1 MFKEVGVEAKVQFL
15 EWATV
20 FTQFRS
26 ASFNHQMFTL
36 GWVTSNAD
44 ADYSLYAL
52 FHSKQVPPTG
62 WNTSHYAN
70 PKVDGLVEQ
79 ARRSMNQGER
89 EKLYGETQDILAKEM
104 VWIPVYNTKEI
115 VVTRASV
122 KGFTVHP
129 VEYNLWLGKTW
140 LDKYSRRP
148 RDGLRAPAVLTFIAR
163 RLLLAVPVLLG
174 VVFVVMLTVEL
185 IPGDAVSLMLGEH
198 ATPEAVARLRDY
210 LGLDKPLLLRYV
222 GYVGRVVRGDLGRS
236 IQQNRPVVDELA
248 DAWPATLELTCA
260 ALVISALAGVAAG
273 VVSAVWPNSLF
284 DGVARVGSLFGLS
297 MPVFWTGLVLI
308 VVFALWLPWL
318 PVGGMGS
325 LPHLVLPAV
334 TLALPS
340 LAMVAR
346 MTRSSVL
353 EVLREDYVRT
363 ARAKGVAERLV
374 VAKHA
379 LRNAAIPIL
388 TLLGLQAG
396 QLMGGAVLTE
406 TVFSWPGLGRLMV
419 KAIFARD
426 YVLLQGAVLVFALA
440 FVLINLA
447 VDLAYGVLDP
457 RIAHHG

>member
-1 MFKEVGVEAKVQFL
+1 M
-15 EWATV
+15 
-20 FTQFRS
+20 
-26 ASFNHQMFTL
+26 
-36 GWVTSNAD
+36 
-44 ADYSLYAL
+44 
-52 FHSKQVPPTG
+52 
-62 WNTSHYAN
+62 
-70 PKVDGLVEQ
+70 
-79 ARRSMNQGER
+79 
-89 EKLYGETQDILAKEM
+89 
-104 VWIPVYNTKEI
+104 
-115 VVTRASV
+115 
-122 KGFTVHP
+122 
-129 VEYNLWLGKTW
+129 
-140 LDKYSRRP
+140 
-148 RDGLRAPAVLTFIAR
+148 LTFVLR

-185 IPGDAVSLMLGEH
+185 IPGDAVALMLGEH
-198 ATPEAVARLRDY
+198 ATKDAVARLRDH
-210 LGLDKPLLLRYV
+210 LGLDKPLPIRYV
-222 GYVGRVVRGDLGRS
+222 EYVGRLVKGDLGRS

-248 DAWPATLELTCA
+248 DAWPATLQLTIA
-260 ALVISALAGVAAG
+260 ALAIAALGGVTAG
-273 VVSAVWPNSLF
+273 VVSAVWPNSFF
-284 DGVARVGSLFGLS
+284 DGIARLASLFGLS

-318 PVGGMGS
+318 PVGGVGT
-325 LPHLVLPAV
+325 PAHLVLPAV

-340 LAMVAR
+340 VAMLAR

-406 TVFSWPGLGRLMV
+406 TVFAWPGLGRLMV

-447 VDLAYGVLDP
+447 VDLAYGALDP
-457 RIAHHG
+457 RVSRQG